1 MFKLHIYNPE
11 HDIVLGKNDVS
22 FTPPKAARLTREQ
35 FCHIPAFWAEDGDW
49 VLVDDVICAE
59 NNLRNEERKCAKV
72 KFVTFD
78 DLRKLTKEELPS
90 KVEPWGW
97 DKHIVHRLV
106 KCNPLFKNL
115 VPSDEQLDEIRRMSS
130 REFAAKEMLP
140 QIVAKNE
147 AFIGEARTFTGT
159 IMELEEIVKNNGSIV
174 LKSPWSCSG
183 RGVKFIEKELS
194 ESEKGWV
201 KNVLDEQGAI
211 MIEPTY
217 NKVLDFAME
226 FMVDEEYKT
235 SYTGMNIFSTKN
247 GAYLQNN
254 NENEENK
261 TKEIGKYI
269 DVALLDIIRDSIIE
283 ITSKHFR
290 GKYTGPFGIDMM
302 IIIDAENK
310 TKVHPC
316 VEMNLRR
323 TMGQI

>member
-35 FCHIPAFWAEDGDW
+35 FCHIPSFWAEDGDW
-49 VLVDDVICAE
+49 VLVEDVICAE
-59 NNLRNEERKCAKV
+59 NNLRNAERKCAKV

-78 DLRKLTKEELPS
+78 DLRKLTMKEMPS

-97 DKHIVHRLV
+97 DIHIVHRLV
-106 KCNPLFKNL
+106 KCNPLFMSL
-115 VPSDEQLDEIRRMSS
+115 VPSNEQLDEIRRMSS

-140 QIVAKNE
+140 LIVARND
-147 AFIGEARTFTGT
+147 AFIGEARTFNGT

-201 KNVLDEQGAI
+201 KNVLDEQGTI

-269 DVALLDIIRDSIIE
+269 DVSLLYIIRDSIIE
-283 ITSKHFR
+283 ITSKHFH

-302 IIIDAENK
+302 IVVDAENK